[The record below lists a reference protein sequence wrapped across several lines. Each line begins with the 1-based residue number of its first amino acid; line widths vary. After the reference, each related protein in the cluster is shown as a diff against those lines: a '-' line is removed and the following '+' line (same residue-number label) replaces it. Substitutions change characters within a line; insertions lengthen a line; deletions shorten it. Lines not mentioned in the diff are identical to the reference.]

1 MQNRKLLTNLKRAQA
16 TVFEEIPLE
25 VGKGE
30 KREGL
35 GTRIPRYEKG
45 SKHTPKRTALVRY
58 EFNPEL
64 AAPIRGETVSV
75 CHVTSVDR
83 NGKATIN
90 RGSVEVRKVKLVYFS
105 DAQGH
110 RIQDHVGDVWYVRP
124 AAVGGTKWE
133 TFIPGDKQK
142 VVIK

>member
-16 TVFEEIPLE
+16 TTFEEIPLE
-25 VGKGE
+25 VGKVE
-30 KREGL
+30 K
-35 GTRIPRYEKG
+35 RYEKG

-58 EFNPEL
+58 QFNPEL
-64 AAPIRGETVSV
+64 AAPVRGETVSV

-83 NGKATIN
+83 NGKASIN
-90 RGSVEVRKVKLVYFS
+90 RGSVEVRKVRLVYFS
-105 DAQGH
+105 DAKGH
-110 RIQDHVGDVWYVRP
+110 RIQDNVGDVWHVRP